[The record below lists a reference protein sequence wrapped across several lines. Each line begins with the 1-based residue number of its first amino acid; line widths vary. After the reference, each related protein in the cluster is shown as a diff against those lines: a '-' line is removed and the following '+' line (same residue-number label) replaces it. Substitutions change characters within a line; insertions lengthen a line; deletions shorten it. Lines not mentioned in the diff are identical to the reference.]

1 MDTKDLL
8 AQAVTALEAER
19 AAYAQTID
27 SLTDASVALQ
37 AQLDAANATI
47 AGLQGTVS
55 IAPGALANGPL
66 QAAID
71 KAQAGQTIRV
81 PAGDYLLDALNPVM
95 LKGGVTY
102 DFTGARFAI
111 VPNSAPRYYGMRTQG
126 AGGKILGGEI
136 VGDRLKHTY
145 TSGSTHE
152 WGYGLMVS
160 DDAWLVEGTTV
171 RQCTG
176 DGVGVAGNN
185 VTLRNCLLTENRRQG
200 ASVFTST
207 GFRAEG
213 CEFSYTGAF
222 QTDSAAPYGPCAG
235 IDFEPDSGS
244 VRDAKLTGCT
254 FTRNRADVLT
264 WLRSEV
270 SGTLDVTLE
279 DCTTDGTSSN
289 GVWAK
294 DEAGRAGSVKVT
306 LRRNKLG
313 KHSGAAVKA
322 DAGSVVTVGG
332 EQAEANTFNNGATL
346 KQGIATQYDIQRPN
360 GGVASVG
367 WNLWP

>member
-8 AQAVTALEAER
+8 AQAVVALEAER
-19 AAYAQTID
+19 AASMQAV
-27 SLTDASVALQ
+27 ASLQ

-55 IAPGALANGPL
+55 IAPGTLANGPL

-71 KAQAGQTIRV
+71 KALAGQTIRV

-126 AGGKILGGEI
+126 AGGKIIGGEI

-152 WGYGLMVS
+152 WGYGLMLS
-160 DDAWLVEGTTV
+160 DDGWLAEGMTA

-176 DGVGVAGNN
+176 DGAGVAGNN

-222 QTDSAAPYGPCAG
+222 QTDSAAPKGPCAG
-235 IDFEPDSGS
+235 VDIEPDSGM
-244 VRDAKLTGCT
+244 VTDAVFDGCT
-254 FTRNRADVLT
+254 FKNNRVGFEA
-264 WLRSEV
+264 WMR
-270 SGTLDVTLE
+270 
-279 DCTTDGTSSN
+279 N
-289 GVWAK
+289 GVAGGITGVVLRNCTFDTNPNHVWAC
-294 DEAGRAGSVKVT
+294 DEDGSGPVEVKVVNCRF
-306 LRRNKLG
+306 LNLG
-313 KHSGAAVKA
+313 SGACVKA
-322 DAGSVVTVGG
+322 DSGSVVTVGG
-332 EQAEANTFNNGATL
+332 KQDEANTFRNGATL
-346 KQGIATQYDIQRPN
+346 KQGIATQYDIQ
-360 GGVASVG
+360 GSGQKVVG
-367 WNLWP
+367 WNWWP